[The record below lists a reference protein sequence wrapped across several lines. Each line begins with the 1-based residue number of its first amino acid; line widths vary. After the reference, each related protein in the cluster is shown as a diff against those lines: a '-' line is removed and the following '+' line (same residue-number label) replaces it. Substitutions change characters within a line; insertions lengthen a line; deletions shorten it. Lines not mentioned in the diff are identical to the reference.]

1 METVS
6 LVFPTGCLGL
16 AMTTAAPQDTPS
28 KIENVLKLI
37 TNICLPF
44 GTLLI
49 GHYQHAVCQ
58 QSLVIPGGEFD
69 T

>member
-1 METVS
+1 
-6 LVFPTGCLGL
+6 
-16 AMTTAAPQDTPS
+16 MTTAAPQDTPS
-28 KIENVLKLI
+28 KIIETVLKLI